1 MTQVL
6 RGQQGFPT
14 GDERPPAGPAGRDIV
29 ERLPGEADWRHAEQA
44 EAAVEDVRAVLAQHH
59 GAGEPAAGEDSAE
72 LVREAEQIE
81 DEVAPGR
88 GTEGDEPPSE
98 TSTHD

>member
-14 GDERPPAGPAGRDIV
+14 GDDRPPAGPADRDIV
-29 ERLPGEADWRHAEQA
+29 ERLPSADDWQHPEQA
-44 EAAVEDVRAVLAQHH
+44 EAALDQIRVTLAQRQDPS
-59 GAGEPAAGEDSAE
+59 ARDEDTD

-88 GTEGDEPPSE
+88 GSEGDEPPSE